1 MIGSIAS
8 KKKEFAQSI
17 SKEEINKLPL
27 VQYEGPTRLIRSQ
40 EELEQAL
47 KLLAK
52 EKLLGFDTETR
63 PSFRK
68 SDTYLPALLQLCT
81 AKEAFLIQLPRIQD
95 YSGIADLFANNT
107 QCKVGVAIRDDLAG
121 LMKIFPFS
129 PEGFID
135 LADLAR
141 LAEINNTGLRSL
153 CGIAMGKRIS
163 KSAQVSNWAKDELTP
178 KQIVYAATDA
188 WASREI
194 FIIFQKN
201 GLVKKHMR
209 KLQQGVPLSKPL
221 KRKIERT
228 GMEQANHHILFCSGT
243 GKSRC
248 CSEERG
254 TDALK
259 YLRKRLRELEMLEPA
274 KVILTQTDC
283 LDICQKGPI
292 MVVYPEGAWYHSCTP
307 EVIERILQ
315 NHILNGKVVK
325 DNLLFCN
332 KLR

>member
-1 MIGSIAS
+1 MIGAIQQRKRS
-8 KKKEFAQSI
+8 FPPSI

-27 VQYEGPTRLIRSQ
+27 VQYEGPTQLVRSQ
-40 EELEQAL
+40 EELKKAL
-47 KLLAK
+47 SILGR

-68 SDTYLPALLQLCT
+68 TDTYLPALLQLCT
-81 AKEAFLIQLPRIQD
+81 AKEAFLIQLPKIQD
-95 YSGIADLFANNT
+95 YSGIAALFANT
-107 QCKVGVAIRDDLAG
+107 SQQKVGVAIRDDLAG

-129 PEGFID
+129 PERFID

-153 CGIAMGKRIS
+153 CGITMGKRIS

-188 WASREI
+188 WVSREI
-194 FIIFQKN
+194 FLVFQKS
-201 GLVKKHMR
+201 GLVKKHIR

-221 KRKIERT
+221 KRKIERLGLET
-228 GMEQANHHILFCSGT
+228 ITHHIFICT
-243 GKSRC
+243 GSDSSNC

-254 TDALK
+254 QEAFK
-259 YLRKRLRELEMLEPA
+259 YLHKRLKELQLIDGKVLLSKVHSLE
-274 KVILTQTDC
+274 IN
-283 LDICQKGPI
+283 QKGPLI
-292 MVVYPEGAWYHSCTP
+292 LIYPEGTWYHSCTP
-307 EVIERILQ
+307 EVIERIIQ

-325 DNLLFCN
+325 ENLLLIN
-332 KLR
+332 KLK